1 MLDRATIERLSRTPE
16 KNAPMLNVA
25 LAEEGLAP
33 VLLALARSPA
43 VGPEAI
49 EVIGARIAAEG
60 DDVGRDRDAPADE
73 HFVPQ
78 AAELD
83 RLLVAHPNAS
93 GLVLDAIVAR
103 HPDDPFFV
111 LAAAS
116 HPRAT
121 LEGILRAVDWPAASP
136 MHDRLWLALLDPAL
150 VPPLTLDEWAQ
161 DENPLRREAAARIG
175 RDPAFLRALSH
186 DKDRRVRRAVASNRN
201 AGDERQR
208 LAQEDTAPEVRAR
221 AGGPRGYGGDAGH
234 GEQTESARDGTS
246 VVETARFAAS
256 LRAMSAGG
264 VLAPD
269 VVRAL
274 AGPAEKLD
282 EEGAFFAAIVLPRPD
297 LLHCLE
303 LVLDLGMR
311 APQAISLAAGLALRP
326 PVPPGTPPG
335 SLEEPEGEHADLV
348 YEAVKSLA
356 RTTTADSRLTGKAR
370 LAAWTA
376 EGLATAEVVD
386 RGHLAHELEKN
397 PLAADRMVLARSCAV
412 RPSLAQDLY
421 TPEPPGPASVPAS
434 VLEIAWADPAA
445 ADALVIELA
454 GRVAKA
460 KKRAEDILEDE
471 VDLDPS
477 RRPLATLERVVLAAT
492 QRVII
497 APRAA
502 LPVIALDARR
512 VRYILSAMPQWKGRL
527 TGGRLAR
534 VLRQHAGA
542 LSAAQAEA
550 RARLSKVEN
559 WTERLLSE
567 VELSIALAVGHLTGA
582 EVARRIASGR
592 QAIDD
597 GISLASGAEARAVME
612 GPESITAI
620 VKWASADRLKR
631 PAALAVWLLLEK
643 FDRERAPTLIA
654 SAIDTVTTEKGA
666 APASLTDALATLER
680 RSPGR
685 LEAVHP
691 QSARGRAT
699 LASAIAKA
707 YRAVGGMSHERQG
720 P

>member
-25 LAEEGLAP
+25 LAEEGFAP

-49 EVIGARIAAEG
+49 QVINERIANEG
-60 DDVGRDRDAPADE
+60 DDVGRDREAPADE
-73 HFVPQ
+73 HFVSQ

-83 RLLVAHPNAS
+83 RLLAAHPNAS
-93 GLVLDAIVAR
+93 GHALDSIVAR
-103 HPDDPFFV
+103 HPNDPFFI
-111 LAAAS
+111 LAAAT

-121 LEGILRAVDWPAASP
+121 ITGVLRAVDWPAASP

-150 VPPLTLDEWAQ
+150 VPPLTLEEWAQ
-161 DENPLRREAAARIG
+161 DAQNPLRREAAARIG
-175 RDPAFLRALSH
+175 RDAASLRTLSH
-186 DKDRRVRRAVASNRN
+186 DKDRRVRRAVASNRH
-201 AGDERQR
+201 AGDERHR
-208 LAQEDTAPEVRAR
+208 LAHEDPAPEVRAR
-221 AGGPRGYGGDAGH
+221 AGGPRGYGGEAGH
-234 GEQTESARDGTS
+234 GEPSEAARDGTS
-246 VVETARFAAS
+246 IVETARFAAA
-256 LRAMSAGG
+256 LRAMNAGG

-282 EEGAFFAAIVLPRPD
+282 EEGAFFAAVVLPRAE
-297 LLHCLE
+297 LLQCLE
-303 LVLDLGMR
+303 LVLDLGMHS
-311 APQAISLAAGLALRP
+311 PQAKNLAAGLALRP
-326 PVPPGTPPG
+326 PVPPGTPAA
-335 SLEEPEGEHADLV
+335 EEPEGEHADLV
-348 YEAVKSLA
+348 YDAVKSLS

-370 LAAWTA
+370 LCAWTA
-376 EGLATAEVVD
+376 EGLAAAQVIEPG
-386 RGHLAHELEKN
+386 RIAYELEKN
-397 PLAADRMVLARSCAV
+397 PLAADRMILARSCAI

-421 TPEPPGPASVPAS
+421 APEPPGPSSIPAS
-434 VLEIAWADPAA
+434 VLEIAWSDPAA
-445 ADALVIELA
+445 PDALVIDLA

-477 RRPLATLERVVLAAT
+477 RRSLETLERVVLAAT

-550 RARLSKVEN
+550 RHRASKVEG

-567 VELSIALAVGHLTGA
+567 IELSIALAVGHLTGA
-582 EVARRIASGR
+582 EVARRILSGR
-592 QAIDD
+592 QVVDD

-612 GPESITAI
+612 GPEAI
-620 VKWASADRLKR
+620 AAILKWASAERLKR
-631 PAALAVWLLLEK
+631 PAALAAWLLLEK

-666 APASLTDALATLER
+666 APASVTDALATLER
-680 RSPGR
+680 RRPAR
-685 LEAVHP
+685 LEAIHP

>member
-25 LAEEGLAP
+25 LAEEGLAS

-49 EVIGARIAAEG
+49 EVIGSRIAGEG
-60 DDVGRDRDAPADE
+60 DDVGRDHDAPADE

-93 GLVLDAIVAR
+93 GEVLDSIVAR
-103 HPDDPFFV
+103 HPDDPYFV

-121 LEGILRAVDWPAASP
+121 LAVVLRAVDWPAASP

-150 VPPLTLDEWAQ
+150 VPPLTLEEWAQ
-161 DENPLRREAAARIG
+161 DQNPLRREAAARIG
-175 RDPAFLRALSH
+175 RDQALLRALSH
-186 DKDRRVRRAVASNRN
+186 DKDRRVRRAVASNRH
-201 AGDERQR
+201 ASDERHR
-208 LAQEDTAPEVRAR
+208 LALEDTAPEVRAR
-221 AGGPRGYGGDAGH
+221 AGGPRGYGGEAGH
-234 GEQTESARDGTS
+234 SEHTDGARDGS
-246 VVETARFAAS
+246 SIVETARFAAS
-256 LRAMSAGG
+256 VRAMNAGG

-274 AGPAEKLD
+274 VGPADQLD
-282 EEGAFFAAIVLPRPD
+282 EEGAFFAAIVLPRQE
-297 LLHCLE
+297 LLHLLD
-303 LVLDLGMR
+303 LVLDLGLH
-311 APQAISLAAGLALRP
+311 APQAKSLAAGLALRP
-326 PVPPGTPPG
+326 PVPPGTPPDAI
-335 SLEEPEGEHADLV
+335 EEPEGEHADLV
-348 YEAVKSLA
+348 YDAVKSLS
-356 RTTTADSRLTGKAR
+356 RTTTHESRLTGKAR

-376 EGLATAEVVD
+376 EGLATAEVID
-386 RGHLAHELEKN
+386 RGRLAYELEKGS
-397 PLAADRMVLARSCAV
+397 LAADRMVLARSCAV

-421 TPEPPGPASVPAS
+421 SPEPPGPSSVPAS
-434 VLEIAWADPAA
+434 VLEIAWNDPAVP
-445 ADALVIELA
+445 DALVIELA

-460 KKRAEDILEDE
+460 KKRAEDLLEDE

-477 RRPLATLERVVLAAT
+477 RRSLMVLERVVLAAT

-527 TGGRLAR
+527 TGGRLGR

-542 LSAAQAEA
+542 LSAAQAESRA
-550 RARLSKVEN
+550 RASRVEN
-559 WTERLLSE
+559 WTERLLGE
-567 VELSIALAVGHLTGA
+567 IELAIALAVGHLTGA
-582 EVARRIASGR
+582 EVARRIGIGR
-592 QAIDD
+592 QVIDD
-597 GISLASGAEARAVME
+597 GISLAIGAEARAVME
-612 GPESITAI
+612 GSDAVTGIL
-620 VKWASADRLKR
+620 KWAAAERLKR

-666 APASLTDALATLER
+666 APASVTDALATLER
-680 RSPGR
+680 RRPGR
-685 LEAVHP
+685 LEAIHP

>member
-25 LAEEGLAP
+25 LAEEGLAF
-33 VLLALARSPA
+33 VLLSLARSHA
-43 VGPEAI
+43 VGPEAV
-49 EVIGARIAAEG
+49 EVISARILREG
-60 DDVGRDRDAPADE
+60 ADVGRDREAPADE
-73 HFVPQ
+73 HFVS
-78 AAELD
+78 ALDELD

-93 GLVLDAIVAR
+93 GEVLDAIVAR
-103 HPDDPFFV
+103 RAHEPFFV

-121 LEGILRAVDWPAASP
+121 ITAVLAAVDWPAASP

-150 VPPLTLDEWAQ
+150 VPPLTLDEWSQ
-161 DENPLRREAAARIG
+161 EESPLRREAAARIS
-175 RDPAFLRALSH
+175 RDPALLRGLSH
-186 DKDRRVRRAVASNRN
+186 DRDRRVRRAVASNRH
-201 AGDERQR
+201 AGDERHR
-208 LAQEDTAPEVRAR
+208 LAQEDVAPEVRAR
-221 AGGPRGYGGDAGH
+221 AGGPRGYGGEAGH
-234 GEQTESARDGTS
+234 SEAETGRDGTAI
-246 VVETARFAAS
+246 VETARFAAA
-256 LRAMSAGG
+256 LRAMNAGG

-274 AGPAEKLD
+274 SGPAEKLD
-282 EEGAFFAAIVLPRPD
+282 EEGAYLAAIVLPRHE
-297 LLHCLE
+297 LLQLLD

-311 APQAISLAAGLALRP
+311 APQAVSLAAGLALRP
-326 PVPPGTPPG
+326 PIPLG
-335 SLEEPEGEHADLV
+335 SPADSIEEADGQHADLV
-348 YEAVKSLA
+348 YDAVKSLS
-356 RTTTADSRLTGKAR
+356 RTTTAESRLTGKAR

-376 EGLATAEVVD
+376 DGLATAGVVD
-386 RGHLAHELEKN
+386 RGRITYELETN
-397 PLAADRMVLARSCAV
+397 PLGADRMILARSCAV

-421 TPEPPGPASVPAS
+421 SPTPPGPSSIPS
-434 VLEIAWADPAA
+434 SLLEIAWADPAA
-445 ADALVIELA
+445 PDALVIELA

-460 KKRAEDILEDE
+460 KKRAEDLLEDE
-471 VDLDPS
+471 VDLEPT
-477 RRPLATLERVVLAAT
+477 RRSLEVLERVVLAAT

-497 APRAA
+497 APRSA

-550 RARLSKVEN
+550 RHRASKVEN
-559 WTERLLSE
+559 WTERLLNE
-567 VELSIALAVGHLTGA
+567 TELSIALAVGHLTGA

-592 QAIDD
+592 QVVDD

-612 GPESITAI
+612 GPEAVTAI
-620 VKWASADRLKR
+620 LKWASADRLKR

-654 SAIDTVTTEKGA
+654 SAIDTVATEKGA
-666 APASLTDALATLER
+666 VPASLTDALATLER
-680 RSPGR
+680 RRPGR
-685 LEAVHP
+685 LEAIHP